1 MTFFK
6 LTPLERQK
14 LFYLA
19 EHTHDAT
26 ALRRV
31 QALLWLDDGE
41 RVVEVAERLDVSRQV
56 IYQWISRYVQETPVD
71 LATRL
76 SVGHRTGRPPTTKG
90 IIDPFIDEAID
101 HDPRMFGFNSTVWTA
116 PLLSQ
121 YLTCEHGLPAS
132 VSSVKRSIVRL
143 KIRWKRPR
151 HHLSL
156 RPKTWRQAKGG
167 LKRG

>member
-1 MTFFK
+1 MTLFK
-6 LTPLERQK
+6 LTPFERQK

-19 EHTHDAT
+19 DHTPDAVV
-26 ALRRV
+26 LRRA

-41 RVVEVAERLDVSRQV
+41 CVIEVAERLGASRQV
-56 IYQWISRYVQETPVD
+56 IYQWIARYLQDTPVD

-76 SVGHRTGRPPTTKG
+76 SVGPRTGRPSTTKG

-121 YLTCEHGLPAS
+121 YLTCEYGLSAS
-132 VSSVKRSIVRL
+132 VSSVKRAIAHLR
-143 KIRWKRPR
+143 IRWKRPR